1 MFLRFHLKLVTSA
14 LAAICAFVT
23 PAAAAAA
30 AAEKTGLVDVSVEL
44 GAATEYVSKG
54 VGKSMG
60 DPHVYGSVTASR
72 GPAYIKVY
80 ATPVELSRGSDSE
93 ILTTV
98 GVQPKAAGLEFDF
111 KAIYRLRPGTD
122 AGVDST
128 YWEVEAD
135 VTKKAGPVSTR
146 LRVNYTPD
154 GFAGT
159 KEAWWV
165 EGQATWKVAAKTKVS
180 AALGRREATGGQ
192 DYTAYSI
199 GVRQGLTKNL
209 EADLRWYGTNHAD
222 DLRGE
227 YRPGLVGSLILK
239 F

>member
-1 MFLRFHLKLVTSA
+1 MLNRLQ
-14 LAAICAFVT
+14 LAGVVFAVVSFVT
-23 PAAAAAA
+23 GALPAAAA
-30 AAEKTGLVDVSVEL
+30 AAEKVDVSVEL

-54 VGKSMG
+54 IGKSMG
-60 DPHVYGSVTASR
+60 EPHVYGTVTASN

-80 ATPVELSRGSDSE
+80 ATPVEMSQGSDSE

-98 GVQPKAAGLEFDF
+98 GVTPKAAGLEFDF
-111 KAIYRLRPGTD
+111 KAIYRLRPGTRD
-122 AGVDST
+122 GVDST

-135 VTKKAGPVSTR
+135 VTKKAGPVSAR

-165 EGQATWKVAAKTKVS
+165 EGQGTYKVAAKTKVS
-180 AALGRREATGGQ
+180 AALGVRKAELGK
-192 DYTAYSI
+192 DYTAYNV

-209 EADLRWYGTNHAD
+209 EADVRWYGSSRGD

>member
-1 MFLRFHLKLVTSA
+1 MLNRLQLGGVVFALISLVTG
-14 LAAICAFVT
+14 LV
-23 PAAAAAA
+23 PAAAA
-30 AAEKTGLVDVSVEL
+30 AAEKPDVSVEL

-60 DPHVYGSVTASR
+60 DPHVYGTVTASN

-80 ATPVELSRGSDSE
+80 ATPVEMSKGSDGE

-98 GVQPKAAGLEFDF
+98 GVAPKAAGLEFDF
-111 KAIYRLRPGTD
+111 KGIYRLRPGTD

-135 VTKKAGPVSTR
+135 VTKKAGPVAAR

-165 EGQATWKVAAKTKVS
+165 EGLATVKVAAKTKVS
-180 AALGRREATGGQ
+180 AALGVRKAEHGA
-192 DYTAYSI
+192 DYTAYNI
-199 GVRQGLTKNL
+199 GVRQSLTKHVD
-209 EADLRWYGTNHAD
+209 ADVRWYGSSRGD

>member
-1 MFLRFHLKLVTSA
+1 MFPRFHLKQFIFA
-14 LAAICAFVT
+14 LAAILAAT
-23 PAAAAAA
+23 APAAVAAQD
-30 AAEKTGLVDVSVEL
+30 KIDVSAEV

-60 DPHVYGSVTASR
+60 EPMAYGTVTVSK

-80 ATPVELSRGSDSE
+80 ATPVELSQGSNGE

-98 GVQPKAAGLEFDF
+98 GVTPEAAGFDFDF
-111 KAIYRLRPGTD
+111 KAIYRLRPGTR

-128 YWEVEAD
+128 YYEVEAD
-135 VTKKAGPVSTR
+135 VTRKTGPVSTR

-154 GFAGT
+154 GFGGT
-159 KEAWWV
+159 KAAWWI
-165 EGQATWKVAAKTKVS
+165 EGQTTWKVAAKTKVS
-180 AALGRREATGGQ
+180 AALGRREATGGK
-192 DYTAYSI
+192 DYTAYSV
-199 GVRQGLTKNL
+199 GVRQALTKNI
-209 EADLRWYGTNHAD
+209 EADVRWYGTNRGD

-227 YRPGLVGSLILK
+227 YRPGLVGSLIVK

>member
-1 MFLRFHLKLVTSA
+1 VVFVLISLVTAAVPAVASA
-14 LAAICAFVT
+14 N
-23 PAAAAAA
+23 
-30 AAEKTGLVDVSVEL
+30 EKTDVSFEI

-60 DPHVYGSVTASR
+60 EPHVYGTVTASN

-80 ATPVELSRGSDSE
+80 ATPVEMSKGSDSE

-98 GVQPKAAGLEFDF
+98 GVTPKAAGLEFDF
-111 KAIYRLRPGTD
+111 KGIYRLRPGTD
-122 AGVDST
+122 PGVDST
-128 YWEVEAD
+128 YGEVEAD

-146 LRVNYTPD
+146 LRVNYSPN
-154 GFAGT
+154 GFAAS

-165 EGQATWKVAAKTKVS
+165 EGQTTVKVAAKTKVS
-180 AALGRREATGGQ
+180 AALGVRKVENGT
-192 DYTAYSI
+192 DYTAYNI
-199 GVRQGLTKNL
+199 GVRQSLTKHV
-209 EADLRWYGTNHAD
+209 EADVRWYGTSRGD